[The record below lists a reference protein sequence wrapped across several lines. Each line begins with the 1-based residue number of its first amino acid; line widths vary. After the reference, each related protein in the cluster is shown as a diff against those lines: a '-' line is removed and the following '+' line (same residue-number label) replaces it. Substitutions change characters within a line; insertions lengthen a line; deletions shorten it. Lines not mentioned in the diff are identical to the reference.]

1 MKNNLQHNETNF
13 LKGSEVPF
21 KKSKEDIWEKLSGN
35 IDFDK
40 TPKKQSKL
48 ISLNWFK
55 IASAAVMLIICGSA
69 FFMKNYSILISSGLN
84 EKFSHTLPD
93 NSEVFLNENSTLIY
107 HPYWWSFNR
116 EIEFEGEAFFEV
128 KKGEKFTVISES
140 GNTSVLGT
148 SFNIN
153 SRTNYTVYC
162 KTGKVAVNNTDE
174 QIPIILLPNQ
184 LIIFKDNLKLKQEV
198 VDENTVL
205 NWRKTYLNF
214 ESVSVIEVFS
224 TLEKIYNVN
233 LNYKSSEFLDLN
245 YTSNYEK
252 PSNIEDVLNMLS
264 LSFSFTYSVD
274 STNYTLV
281 KTK

>member
-1 MKNNLQHNETNF
+1 M
-13 LKGSEVPF
+13 
-21 KKSKEDIWEKLSGN
+21 
-35 IDFDK
+35 
-40 TPKKQSKL
+40 
-48 ISLNWFK
+48 
-55 IASAAVMLIICGSA
+55 
-69 FFMKNYSILISSGLN
+69 
-84 EKFSHTLPD
+84 
-93 NSEVFLNENSTLIY
+93 
-107 HPYWWSFNR
+107 
-116 EIEFEGEAFFEV
+116 
-128 KKGEKFTVISES
+128 
-140 GNTSVLGT
+140 
-148 SFNIN
+148 
-153 SRTNYTVYC
+153 
-162 KTGKVAVNNTDE
+162 NNTDE

-184 LIIFKDNLKLKQEV
+184 LVIFKDDLKLKQEV